1 VDRTGVLGHYSLNV
15 RVATEIDCTAV
26 TDLRDPN
33 GHHVDHA
40 GHVLSQR
47 VRHTLNGVAYGP
59 LAGVKQQ
66 DRALTGHWRIRQQ

>member
-1 VDRTGVLGHYSLNV
+1 MSARMVRVDRTGSLGHYGLDV
-15 RVATEIDCTAV
+15 RVTTEIDCTAV

-47 VRHTLNGVAYGP
+47 VRHTLNGVG
-59 LAGVKQQ
+59 LDST
-66 DRALTGHWRIRQQ
+66 DR